1 VDLLVDSLKS
11 ALLLLVSLD
20 RELFTIVGVSLN
32 VSFFS
37 TLIAATVGIP
47 LGFSIAFNSFR
58 GKRFIITC
66 LNTLLAL
73 PTVVIGLFVYSF
85 ISRRGLFG
93 PLELLYTQKAIIIGQ
108 IILIIPVVT
117 TLTIAA
123 ISKIDTRYR
132 NTALTLGA
140 NRRQMAW
147 AILREARFGITA
159 AVIAAFGRVIA
170 EVGISMML
178 GGNAKG
184 FTRTMTTAMALE
196 YDKGEFVLA
205 VALGLILMAFA
216 FTINLVFQ
224 FLQGRVKTDA
234 V

>member
-1 VDLLVDSLKS
+1 MLLDSLKS
-11 ALLLLVSLD
+11 AILLLISFDPELYEIVSVSL
-20 RELFTIVGVSLN
+20 S

-37 TLIAATVGIP
+37 TLLAAIIGLP
-47 LGFSIAFNSFR
+47 FGFIIAFNEFR
-58 GKRFIITC
+58 GKRFTITC

-73 PTVVIGLFVYSF
+73 PTVVIGLIVYSI
-85 ISRRGLFG
+85 ISRRGVLG
-93 PLELLYTQKAIIIGQ
+93 PLELLYTQKAIILGQ
-108 IILIIPVVT
+108 IILITPVII

-123 ISKIDTRYR
+123 ISKIDKRYR

-140 NRRQMAW
+140 SQRQMAW
-147 AILREARFGITA
+147 VIFREARFGVTA
-159 AVIAAFGRVIA
+159 AIIAAFGRVIA

-205 VALGLILMAFA
+205 IALGVILMACA
-216 FTINLVFQ
+216 FLLNMVFH
-224 FLQGRVKTDA
+224 FLQGRLR
-234 V
+234 